1 MRKFRN
7 IISGVIWTLVGLYV
21 TLIVL
26 LHIPAVQ
33 SFIGTKAG
41 EILSEKFDTKVS
53 VGRVDIGFLNRL
65 IVDDLQMFDQN
76 QRPLLKASRA
86 SVKIDLLELAKGKIS
101 ILSAQL
107 FGLDAN
113 LYKESADASPNFQF
127 VLDSLAS
134 KDQSEKTPINLKI
147 IVSYY

>member
-101 ILSAQL
+101 IKYQYYRLSYSDL
-107 FGLDAN
+107 MPT
-113 LYKESADASPNFQF
+113 YIR
-127 VLDSLAS
+127 SLPTRRLIFS
-134 KDQSEKTPINLKI
+134 SFLTP
-147 IVSYY
+147 

>member
-65 IVDDLQMFDQN
+65 IVDDLQMFDQKN
-76 QRPLLKASRA
+76 RPLLKASRA
-86 SVKIDLLELAKGKIS
+86 SVKIEVKYQYYRLSYSDLMPTYIR
-101 ILSAQL
+101 
-107 FGLDAN
+107 
-113 LYKESADASPNFQF
+113 
-127 VLDSLAS
+127 SLPTRRQIFS
-134 KDQSEKTPINLKI
+134 SFLTP
-147 IVSYY
+147 